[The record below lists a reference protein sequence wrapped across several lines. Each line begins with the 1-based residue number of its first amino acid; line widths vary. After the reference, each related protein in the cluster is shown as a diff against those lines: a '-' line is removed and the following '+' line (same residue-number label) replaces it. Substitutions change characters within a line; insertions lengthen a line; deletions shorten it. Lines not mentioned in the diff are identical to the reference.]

1 MMKFVAVLALIA
13 VAVSAKEHFKQP
25 QLPCAWTQDITMYEG
40 EKKVGSYH
48 IEMNGRY
55 MKLEG
60 KDGDEEKYMLLVR
73 ADIGND
79 DNVTI
84 FEMDEEDDEC
94 YVEQIDLKELA
105 YYENIYSNLLTLYV
119 YDKDWDHKETKT
131 YRKKKCDYY
140 YDDDDEEGS
149 IYVYDGRIF
158 AVLAHE
164 MESVIEY
171 EDKAPM
177 EDFVISK
184 KNYPKCV
191 EKDKKVA
198 EVPSDDFVFCAASS
212 VKVAIVAVV
221 AAVFSAL
228 F

>member
-1 MMKFVAVLALIA
+1 
-13 VAVSAKEHFKQP
+13 
-25 QLPCAWTQDITMYEG
+25 
-40 EKKVGSYH
+40 
-48 IEMNGRY
+48 

-60 KDGDEEKYMLLVR
+60 NDGDEEKYMALVR

-84 FEMDEEDDEC
+84 FEMEDDEC
-94 YVEQIDLKELA
+94 YVEQIDLKVLA
-105 YYENIYSNLLTLYV
+105 YYQNIYTTFITMYV
-119 YDKDWDHKETKT
+119 NDKDWDHKETKT
-131 YRKKKCDYY
+131 YRKKKCDHY

-158 AVLAHE
+158 AVVAHE
-164 MESVIEY
+164 TEFVIEY

-177 EDFVISK
+177 EDFVMSK

-191 EKDKKVA
+191 EKDKRVA
-198 EVPSDDFVFCAASS
+198 EVPSDDYVFCAASS
-212 VKVAIVAVV
+212 VKVAIVAIV
-221 AAVFSAL
+221 AALFSAL